1 MNPELCQKHD
11 FRDLDL
17 EGQGPKSNTYFRK
30 GKNLPEIVEDISA
43 KLWMSFVAINLPC
56 HSGCY

>member
-17 EGQGPKSNTYFRK
+17 EGQGPKSDNYFRQRQ
-30 GKNLPEIVEDISA
+30 NLSEIVKDVSA
-43 KLWMSFVAINLPC
+43 KLRKSFVAINLPC